1 MQRPEFYCLIAIGAI
16 VRSAVVAL
24 AALLLAAM
32 PGAARAETP
41 VGCATPPTNELVA
54 YRCKFYD
61 GEIADVVARAR
72 EWIKWRAPYAHNPA
86 LVLDIDETSLS
97 NWKVLYQNQFV
108 FVPAGPCNFRKG
120 MTCGELAWER
130 MAVAP
135 AIGPT
140 RDLFGLAKA
149 EHVTVFSSPA
159 AARAR
164 SSAPRPRSTC
174 IAPAMADGGT
184 SIFAPSNLTRTGRW
198 RPTRPGC
205 AAKSKRRAI
214 RSSPMSAI
222 NGATR
227 KRLRRARLQAAES
240 VLHDSLEHNR
250 SDCALGFR
258 WSMIFRKTGLHFSGS
273 SYRDAVIAI

>member
-24 AALLLAAM
+24 AAWLLAAM

-61 GEIADVVARAR
+61 GEVADVVPQAR

-120 MTCGELAWER
+120 MTCG
-130 MAVAP
+130 
-135 AIGPT
+135 
-140 RDLFGLAKA
+140 
-149 EHVTVFSSPA
+149 
-159 AARAR
+159 
-164 SSAPRPRSTC
+164 
-174 IAPAMADGGT
+174 
-184 SIFAPSNLTRTGRW
+184 
-198 RPTRPGC
+198 
-205 AAKSKRRAI
+205 
-214 RSSPMSAI
+214 
-222 NGATR
+222 
-227 KRLRRARLQAAES
+227 
-240 VLHDSLEHNR
+240 
-250 SDCALGFR
+250 AL
-258 WSMIFRKTGLHFSGS
+258 
-273 SYRDAVIAI
+273 V

>member
-1 MQRPEFYCLIAIGAI
+1 M
-16 VRSAVVAL
+16 
-24 AALLLAAM
+24 
-32 PGAARAETP
+32 ARALRP
-41 VGCATPPTNELVA
+41 QSGAGPRYRRDLV
-54 YRCKFYD
+54 
-61 GEIADVVARAR
+61 
-72 EWIKWRAPYAHNPA
+72 
-86 LVLDIDETSLS
+86 S

-164 SSAPRPRSTC
+164 SSAPRPRSTR

-184 SIFAPSNLTRTGRW
+184 SIFAPSNSTRTGRW
-198 RPTRPGC
+198 RHTRPGC

-258 WSMIFRKTGLHFSGS
+258 WS
-273 SYRDAVIAI
+273 

>member
-41 VGCATPPTNELVA
+41 VGCATPPTNDVIA

-61 GEIADVVARAR
+61 GRSR
-72 EWIKWRAPYAHNPA
+72 
-86 LVLDIDETSLS
+86 TSLRGRVSALRPQSGAGPRYRRDLVS

-120 MTCGELAWER
+120 MTCGELALER

-164 SSAPRPRSTC
+164 SSAPRPRSTR

-184 SIFAPSNLTRTGRW
+184 SIFAPSNSTRTGRW
-198 RPTRPGC
+198 RHTRPGC

-222 NGATR
+222 NGATSKTATPSASSSCR
-227 KRLRRARLQAAES
+227 I
-240 VLHDSLEHNR
+240 R
-250 SDCALGFR
+250 S
-258 WSMIFRKTGLHFSGS
+258 T
-273 SYRDAVIAI
+273 